1 MARSIWCLLISV
13 IIAFAISFGGS
24 LLILWLIFITNKIK
38 FDVTDAILTQF
49 NFTNNDTQLHYNLGV
64 FFTIRNPNKQ
74 IGIYYDT
81 IEATAMYKGQ
91 NFDTRLLTP
100 FYQGSRTTSL
110 LKGRFQGQR
119 VVVIPNNTVSELKS
133 EKLSGVYSIEVK
145 FRLSWRLKLGL
156 YKFIRVRPKV
166 GCGFQVPLTSS
177 GTSSFQNA
185 IVLILWLVF
194 ITHKIKFNVTDAT
207 LTQFNFTNNDTQLQ
221 YNLGIYFTIRN
232 PNERVG
238 IYYDTIEATAMYK
251 DQNFD
256 TRLLTPFYQTPKTTS
271 LLRGRFE
278 GQRAVVIGNNKVSE
292 LNSEKLAGVYSI
304 DVKFRLS
311 LRLKFGIYKII
322 RVRPKVE
329 CGFQVPLNF
338 TGTSSFPWF
347 QDAIGCHN
355 IQETFPR
362 KSSYMGQCLGRNI
375 NRVQEQIYW
384 LKTATVG
391 EEKATVS
398 YTSPH

>member
-185 IVLILWLVF
+185 I
-194 ITHKIKFNVTDAT
+194 
-207 LTQFNFTNNDTQLQ
+207 
-221 YNLGIYFTIRN
+221 GC
-232 PNERVG
+232 
-238 IYYDTIEATAMYK
+238 
-251 DQNFD
+251 
-256 TRLLTPFYQTPKTTS
+256 
-271 LLRGRFE
+271 
-278 GQRAVVIGNNKVSE
+278 
-292 LNSEKLAGVYSI
+292 
-304 DVKFRLS
+304 DVD
-311 LRLKFGIYKII
+311 Y
-322 RVRPKVE
+322 
-329 CGFQVPLNF
+329 
-338 TGTSSFPWF
+338 
-347 QDAIGCHN
+347 
-355 IQETFPR
+355 
-362 KSSYMGQCLGRNI
+362 
-375 NRVQEQIYW
+375 
-384 LKTATVG
+384 
-391 EEKATVS
+391 
-398 YTSPH
+398 